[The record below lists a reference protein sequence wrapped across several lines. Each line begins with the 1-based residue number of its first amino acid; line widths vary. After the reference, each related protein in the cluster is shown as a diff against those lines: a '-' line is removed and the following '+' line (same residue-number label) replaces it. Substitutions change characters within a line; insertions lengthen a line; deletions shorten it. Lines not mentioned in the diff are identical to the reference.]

1 MTTMPNLTTNP
12 NDMTTKNLTRAVTD
26 TDNGECS
33 SLSSGSASSRSIVG
47 LSIGGVNDF
56 DANTDWNRFQLHM
69 NELDQ
74 GTRDIIDGLRAQIQ
88 GMRGV
93 QRATEVKYKRMQD
106 AYLKRKKNG
115 ARALLKAMESNDVE
129 NVQKITNFVDTVLV
143 KVEFILKDGWD
154 VWSGDE
160 DSFPQKCIARSGVV
174 VPEDQ
179 SAERYWEEFMSTKI
193 HHCLGRKRD
202 NVLQRIKNKW
212 HSKWF
217 HYVVYYLGIEFPV

>member
-1 MTTMPNLTTNP
+1 MPNLTTNP
-12 NDMTTKNLTRAVTD
+12 NDMTTNLNREVTD

-33 SLSSGSASSRSIVG
+33 SLSSGSASSRSIG
-47 LSIGGVNDF
+47 ALSIGGVNDF

-115 ARALLKAMESNDVE
+115 TRALLKAMESND
-129 NVQKITNFVDTVLV
+129 TASSPFL
-143 KVEFILKDGWD
+143 
-154 VWSGDE
+154 
-160 DSFPQKCIARSGVV
+160 
-174 VPEDQ
+174 
-179 SAERYWEEFMSTKI
+179 
-193 HHCLGRKRD
+193 LG
-202 NVLQRIKNKW
+202 
-212 HSKWF
+212 
-217 HYVVYYLGIEFPV
+217 